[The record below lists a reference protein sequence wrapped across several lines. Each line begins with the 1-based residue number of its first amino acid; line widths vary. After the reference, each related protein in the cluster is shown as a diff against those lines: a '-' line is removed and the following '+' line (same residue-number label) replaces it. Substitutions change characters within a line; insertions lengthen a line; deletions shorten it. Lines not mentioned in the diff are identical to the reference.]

1 MRRLSAIAAV
11 TVVATSTV
19 GTGGVVA
26 QADEFCAELNAA
38 ITAVVIPVDECEDFY
53 ATSDWVLPER
63 RSIGESEDGESAGAA
78 TSELI
83 GEVGDSFSYQ
93 PSIAYAPTTVAL
105 ERVVWGAKPSR
116 DERVGR
122 GKKIIGLFVTFEAD
136 EDGGWYERNF
146 RLYDDE
152 GYEYTNEVS
161 SSLKGR
167 KPLDDG
173 GYIRPNRAV
182 TGWIGFEVPKDLTS
196 GEVVYDNAVTWAVE
210 KP

>member
-11 TVVATSTV
+11 IIVATSTV
-19 GTGGVVA
+19 GTGGVLA
-26 QADEFCAELNAA
+26 QADEFCAELDAA
-38 ITAVVIPVDECEDFY
+38 ITSVVIPVDECEDFY
-53 ATSDWVLPER
+53 STSDWVLPER
-63 RSIGESEDGESAGAA
+63 ASTGESEDGESEAA
-78 TSELI
+78 APSELI

-93 PSIAYAPTTVAL
+93 PSIAYAPTTVTL
-105 ERVVWGAKPSR
+105 ERVVWGAKLGR
-116 DERVGR
+116 DERVPR
-122 GKKIIGLFVTFEAD
+122 GKKILALFVSFEAE

-161 SSLKGR
+161 STLKGR

-173 GYIRPNRAV
+173 GYIRPDRAV
-182 TGWIGFEVPKDLTS
+182 TGWIGFEVPKNLTAA
-196 GEVVYDNAVTWAVE
+196 EVVYDNAVTWAVE